1 MNSVKKGFF
10 KTSLYAVISQ
20 IISLGCG
27 ITTSLLL
34 PKLLGIEQFGF
45 WQYFFLCS
53 SYIGLL
59 HFGFNDGIY
68 LSLGGKRFVDID
80 KEEYYPQLLLI
91 SYVQIIIALLLA
103 MYSYFHE
110 NGEYQKIF
118 YFLSIYIVVE
128 NIYKILS
135 FVMMATDK
143 MQSYSKTVVLDKL
156 SFLLLLIVF
165 FIVFKRYSFEN
176 VIYSYIGARAIALLV
191 VFSFF
196 RDLFDFSYWRSSFS
210 MGCLSSVWSNMIAGI
225 SLTISNLLSTFII
238 GSGRFFVEHSWGIST
253 FAKISFAVSLS
264 MFSLAFISQI
274 GLVLFPYLCRMDK
287 AKQRQLLDL
296 LTFFVG
302 VFSMC
307 SFIGFIPLT
316 LIVNSWI
323 PKYVGSLP
331 FLMILCPIALYE
343 TRMVLVFNT
352 YFKTFKKQVVLLK
365 INFLSVAFAILC
377 YYIATYLFKDIDM
390 IVWAMLV
397 SLIFRSYCAQ
407 FYLYRFLAVMPDKAV
422 IAFELLSSI
431 LMIVAYNVFNSML
444 LFIAIYLISIIILVC
459 LRKNKLKQCL
469 SLIKT

>member
-1 MNSVKKGFF
+1 MNSVKKGFY

-27 ITTSLLL
+27 FTTSLLL

-53 SYIGLL
+53 SYVGLL

-68 LSLGGKRFVDID
+68 LSLGGKRFVDIN

-91 SYVQIIIALLLA
+91 SCLQIMIALLLG
-103 MYSYFHE
+103 MYSFFHE
-110 NGEYQKIF
+110 NGEYQTIF

-135 FVMMATDK
+135 FVMMATDR

-165 FIVFKRYSFEN
+165 FFVFKRYSFEN

-191 VFSFF
+191 VFSYF
-196 RDLFDFSYWRSSFS
+196 RDLFDFSFLSRVFS
-210 MGCLSSVWSNMIAGI
+210 KGCLSSVWSNMIAGI

-264 MFSLAFISQI
+264 MFSLIFISQI
-274 GLVLFPYLCRMDK
+274 GLVLFPYLCRMDEVR
-287 AKQRQLLDL
+287 QRQLLDI

-302 VFSMC
+302 VFSLGC
-307 SFIGFIPLT
+307 FIGFIPLT
-316 LIVNSWI
+316 VIVNLWI

-331 FLMILCPIALYE
+331 FLMILCPVALYE

-352 YFKTFKKQVVLLK
+352 YFKTFRKQMVLLK
-365 INFLSVAFAILC
+365 INLLSVAFAILC
-377 YYIATYLFKDIDM
+377 YYIAAYLFKDINM

-397 SLIFRSYCAQ
+397 SLILRSYCAQ
-407 FYLYRFLAVMPDKAV
+407 YYLYRFLEVKQDKTV
-422 IAFELLSSI
+422 IALEFLASI
-431 LMIVAYNVFNSML
+431 LMVVVYNVYDSIG
-444 LFIAIYLISIIILVC
+444 LFIAIYLISIISMFC
-459 LRKNKLKQCL
+459 LRRNKIKQCL
-469 SLIKT
+469 SLMKS